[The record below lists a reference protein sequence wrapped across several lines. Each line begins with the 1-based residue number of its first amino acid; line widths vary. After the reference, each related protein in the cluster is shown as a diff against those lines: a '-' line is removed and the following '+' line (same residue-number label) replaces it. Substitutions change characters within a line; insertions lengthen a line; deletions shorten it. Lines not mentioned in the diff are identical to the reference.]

1 MATPWI
7 EVETDSGFGLDNL
20 PYGVFARRDGS
31 HRLGVRIGNRVLDL
45 RAAADAGLVPPE
57 GGQSDLNPLM
67 AAGPTRWAE
76 MRAAIIELLVDASHE
91 PVVRTMLEPVDA
103 VAMAMPFRV
112 GDWVD
117 FYSSEQHA
125 TNVGRM
131 FRPDQPPLL
140 PNWKHLPVGYHG
152 RAGTVVVSGTP
163 IPRPA
168 GQRRGDDGPVF
179 GPSTRLD
186 IELEMGFV
194 VGPATS
200 MGEPVP
206 IGAARDFIFGMVLVN
221 DWSARDIQAWEYQP
235 LGPFLGK
242 SFATTI
248 SPWVVPLAAMEPLRV
263 SPPPQDPQPLPYLRT
278 DEPWGFDVDL
288 EVLIQTSEMRR
299 RDLPP
304 HRVAQTNV
312 RDMYWTAAQQLA
324 HLTVNGAALR
334 TGDLCG
340 SGTISGSDPGGFGS
354 FLELSWNGTRPLTL
368 PDGSERTFLED
379 GDEVSLRG
387 RGMAGSAIID
397 FGEAVGRVV
406 ASG

>member
-1 MATPWI
+1 MTTPWI
-7 EVETDSGFGLDNL
+7 DVNPDSGFGLDNL
-20 PYGVFARRDGS
+20 PYGVFARPDGS
-31 HRLGVRIGNRVLDL
+31 KRIGVRIGDWVLDL
-45 RAAADAGLVPPE
+45 NAAASAGLVPPE
-57 GGQSDLNPLM
+57 GREPDLNPLM
-67 AAGPTRWAE
+67 AAGSPRWAE
-76 MRAAIIELLVDASHE
+76 MRAAITELLSDASHE
-91 PVVRTMLEPVDA
+91 PVVHPMLEPAAA
-103 VAMAMPFRV
+103 VEMVMPFRV

-163 IPRPA
+163 IRRPA
-168 GQRRGDDGPVF
+168 GQRRGNDVPVF

-194 VGPATS
+194 VGPGTPL
-200 MGEPVP
+200 GEPVP
-206 IGAARDFIFGMVLVN
+206 ISAAGDFIFGMVLVN

-248 SPWVVPLAAMEPLRV
+248 SPWVVPIAAMDPLRV
-263 SPPPQDPQPLPYLRT
+263 PPPPQDPQPLPYLRT

-288 EVLIQTSEMRR
+288 EVLLQTEDMRR

-304 HRVAQTNV
+304 HLVAQANL
-312 RDMYWTAAQQLA
+312 REMYWTAAQQLA

-340 SGTISGSDPGGFGS
+340 SGTISGSDPTGYGS
-354 FLELSWNGTRPLTL
+354 FLELSWNGTRPLAM

-387 RGMAGSAIID
+387 RGAAGPAVID

-406 ASG
+406 PGG